1 MSFRQT
7 LPRGTILD
15 GVYEIEQLLG
25 SGGFGKIYRVY
36 DRQLGQH
43 LAIKE
48 FFPVKTASRAG
59 LTVHP
64 AAERARHA
72 FDTSLNSFTREAR
85 HLAAFGHPNIVKV
98 LRSFEE
104 NGTSYIVL
112 EYIEGSDF
120 DDWLRVLGR
129 PPSQAE
135 IDKLAIPLLDA
146 LETIH
151 AAQILH
157 RDVQPRN
164 IRIRSKDGTPVFL
177 DFGLSRSIE
186 HLEAGQTRTVAVAHG
201 YAPAELYGTARHL
214 QGAWTDIYGLA
225 AVFYRALAGEPP
237 PEATERIFNDHIVP
251 AKSLPGNAEYRRGF
265 LDGIDWGL
273 QIDPANRPQNIGEWR
288 KVLIDGEAR
297 EIKRVA
303 EPSVFL
309 STEGPAEHRIP
320 LPDPAREAAEPA
332 HGTEPP
338 VFLGWGDQIEGGAA
352 RAETAMTAAPPPQ
365 KKWGSATAVALL
377 FFGAVTLVTLY
388 AGQNGILQLLG
399 RDEESLRRSA
409 EAEEAQRKADAEAAR
424 KSRADQARRLAD
436 RAAEEARRRD
446 LQEKAKLASDEA
458 RVQQEAERGR
468 RVLEEARREQEDAK
482 ARQAAAETRQKQE
495 ADRLARIAADTEAAA
510 ERARKEADQAR
521 RAAEEA
527 KRKEEQERIRLA
539 AEEARRRQEEA
550 ERARRLVQEAK
561 RKEEEEKAR
570 QAEAEMRRK
579 QEAIRLAKAA
589 ADAEAAAEAA
599 RKKKAEQERLIA
611 EEASRREEQ
620 EKARLAA
627 EDARRREEAERLAR
641 AAADAEAAAEAA
653 RKKNAQIERQAA
665 LEAKRREEQ
674 ERVRLAAEETRRK
687 QEEAER
693 VRRLEQEAKRK
704 EEEDKAK
711 LAEAET
717 RRKQEAE
724 RQARAAAEEASRR
737 DEQERVRLAAE
748 ARRKQEEAERVRRLE
763 QAANRKDEEDKA
775 KLAEAETR
783 RKQEAERQARAAAE
797 EARRREEQERVRLAA
812 EEARR
817 KREEAD
823 EARRLVQEA
832 KRKEEEEKAR
842 QTAAEIRR
850 KQEAERLVLAAAEA
864 EAAADVVRR
873 KKAERQSARSWKE
886 LVPGIN
892 GAITAI
898 ALTDDGK
905 QVAAGTQS
913 GVLKV
918 LRVDGFDKIEEMSS
932 ANFQP
937 PARVSALALAPDGSG
952 FLGAAAGQNDA
963 IAVYDVRSAVGRL
976 LKKAGG
982 GGERSKR
989 RVRAS
994 AAAAGGFAVL
1004 SVVEADGRRAVQ
1016 VERWQFDGKQLAS
1029 PTALET
1035 GERGIMAA
1043 AFSPKLDRLAV
1054 ALRQDDASSGKILIF
1069 RLGERIPAVTLAR
1082 NGATPRSLA
1091 FSADGR
1097 TLAAAGQTGYIEL
1110 WDAEGKNTKPEELR
1124 PAFDASQDTN
1134 YELTALAFS
1143 ADGRYVASA
1152 DDEGRIYYW
1161 DLQSN
1166 PRVARQVLGTPRQHI
1181 GWLAFLNNSDGD
1193 AVLLSPWNNGGVYRI
1208 ALGGN

>member
-15 GVYEIEQLLG
+15 GTYEIEQLLG

-36 DRQLGQH
+36 DRQLEQR

-64 AAERARHA
+64 AADRARRA
-72 FDTSLNSFTREAR
+72 FDSSLNSFTREAR
-85 HLAAFGHPNIVKV
+85 HLAAFAHPNIVKV

-135 IDKLAIPLLDA
+135 IDTLAIPLLDA
-146 LETIH
+146 LQTIH

-186 HLEAGQTRTVAVAHG
+186 PLEAGQTSTVAVAHG
-201 YAPAELYGTARHL
+201 YAPAELYATGRHL
-214 QGAWTDIYGLA
+214 QGAWTDIYGLG
-225 AVFYRALAGEPP
+225 AVFYRALAGEAP
-237 PEATERIFNDHIVP
+237 PEAPERIFTDRIVP
-251 AKSLPGNAEYRRGF
+251 AKSLRGAQEYRPSF
-265 LDGIDWGL
+265 LDGIDWAL
-273 QIDPANRPQNIGEWR
+273 QVDPADRPQNIDEWR
-288 KVLIDGEAR
+288 KVLVEGKAR
-297 EIKRVA
+297 VIKRVA
-303 EPSVFL
+303 KPSVFL
-309 STEGPAEHRIP
+309 RTEEQAENRIT
-320 LPDPAREAAEPA
+320 LPDAAKETGEPA
-332 HGTEPP
+332 PGTEPP
-338 VFLGWGDQIEGGAA
+338 VFLGWGDQTDGTVTRPAGTVTAAA
-352 RAETAMTAAPPPQ
+352 RPP
-365 KKWGSATAVALL
+365 KKKGPPAAVALL
-377 FFGAVTLVTLY
+377 FLGAVTVVTLY
-388 AGQNGILQLLG
+388 AAQDEILQLLG
-399 RDEESLRRSA
+399 RDEESLRRDA
-409 EAEEAQRKADAEAAR
+409 QAEETKRKADAEAAR
-424 KSRADQARRLAD
+424 KRRADQTRRVVD
-436 RAAEEARRRD
+436 RAAEEARRRED
-446 LQEKAKLASDEA
+446 QEKARLASDEA

-468 RVLEEARREQEDAK
+468 RLLEEARREQEDAK
-482 ARQAAAETRQKQE
+482 ARQVAAETREKQE
-495 ADRLARIAADTEAAA
+495 ADRLAKVAADTEAAA
-510 ERARKEADQAR
+510 AKARKEADQAR

-570 QAEAEMRRK
+570 QAEAEMRRR
-579 QEAIRLAKAA
+579 QEAVRLAKAA

-599 RKKKAEQERLIA
+599 RKKKAEQERLVA
-611 EEASRREEQ
+611 EEARRREEQ
-620 EKARLAA
+620 DRARLAA
-627 EDARRREEAERLAR
+627 EEARRKEEADRLAK

-653 RKKNAQIERQAA
+653 RKKKAQMERLAA
-665 LEAKRREEQ
+665 LDAKRREEQ
-674 ERVRLAAEETRRK
+674 ERVRLAAEDTRRK

-693 VRRLEQEAKRK
+693 IRRLEQEANRK
-704 EEEDKAK
+704 EEEGKAK

-717 RRKQEAE
+717 RRKLDAD
-724 RQARAAAEEASRR
+724 RQARAAVEE
-737 DEQERVRLAAE
+737 E
-748 ARRKQEEAERVRRLE
+748 
-763 QAANRKDEEDKA
+763 
-775 KLAEAETR
+775 
-783 RKQEAERQARAAAE
+783 
-797 EARRREEQERVRLAA
+797 RRREEQEGIRLAA

-817 KREEAD
+817 KQEEAD
-823 EARRLVQEA
+823 EARRLVQEV
-832 KRKEEEEKAR
+832 KRKEEEERAS
-842 QTAAEIRR
+842 QAAAEIRR

-864 EAAADVVRR
+864 EAAADVARK
-873 KKAERQSARSWKE
+873 KKAERLSARSWKE
-886 LVPGIN
+886 LVPGTN
-892 GAITAI
+892 GTITAI
-898 ALTDDGK
+898 ALSNDGK

-952 FLGAAAGQNDA
+952 FLGAAAGQNEA

-982 GGERSKR
+982 SGERSKR
-989 RVRAS
+989 RIRAS
-994 AAAAGGFAVL
+994 AAAAGEFAVL
-1004 SVVEADGRRAVQ
+1004 SIVEADGRRAVQ
-1016 VERWQFDGKQLAS
+1016 VERWQFDGKPLAN

-1082 NGATPRSLA
+1082 SGATPRSLA

-1124 PAFDASQDTN
+1124 PASDSSQDTN

-1166 PRVARQVLGTPRQHI
+1166 PRVARQVLGTPKQHI